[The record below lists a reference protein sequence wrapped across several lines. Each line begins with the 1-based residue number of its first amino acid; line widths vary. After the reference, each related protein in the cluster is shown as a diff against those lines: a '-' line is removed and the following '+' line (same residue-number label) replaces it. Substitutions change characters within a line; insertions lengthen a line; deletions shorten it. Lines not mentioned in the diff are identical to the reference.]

1 MPGVFSRIGTIL
13 GAAALSGTLALPV
26 LANDYHG
33 QGRTIFHQGAH
44 ASGFRNREA
53 GGHLFYA
60 YDHSP
65 RQGHE
70 HSRFDPSGYRSHAPE
85 RQFTDGHMRRN
96 HFRMLASRDFST
108 RRGGGIAVIERPQ
121 PDYDFIGNYAG
132 SVDVY
137 QANGG
142 TYVTGYGDGGYTGS
156 SAPVMAPR
164 AKIIDVARTRN
175 GCTYENGVCVIR
187 P

>member
-1 MPGVFSRIGTIL
+1 MSGVFSRIGTIFA
-13 GAAALSGTLALPV
+13 AAALCGTLALPV
-26 LANDYHG
+26 LANDYHSR
-33 QGRTIFHQGAH
+33 GRTIFHHGTH
-44 ASGFRNREA
+44 ASGFWNRET
-53 GGHLFYA
+53 GGHRFYA
-60 YDHSP
+60 YDRSP
-65 RQGHE
+65 RHGQE
-70 HSRFDPSGYRSHAPE
+70 RSRFDHRGYRDAPE

-108 RRGGGIAVIERPQ
+108 RRGGGVSVIERRQ

-137 QANGG
+137 HANGG
-142 TYVTGYGDGGYTGS
+142 TYVTGYSDGGYTGS

-175 GCTYENGVCVIR
+175 GCAYENGVCVIR